1 MSRTLAML
9 VLSVL
14 LTAIVMYACAQLMR
28 VEVSTGGL
36 LGNIAAIL
44 GLALIALILN
54 LMFPVNHVT
63 YCFGA
68 IIGIALGIYTDAIW
82 PLASDV
88 ESNIWPIAI
97 FLWWV
102 LATPGTMLA
111 IYLAQK
117 QRDRGKSNER
127 AA

>member
-1 MSRTLAML
+1 ML

-28 VEVSTGGL
+28 AEANAGDL
-36 LGNIAAIL
+36 LGDLAAIL
-44 GLALIALILN
+44 GLALVALTLN
-54 LMFPVNHVT
+54 LALPTNRVA
-63 YCFGA
+63 YCCGA
-68 IIGIALGIYTDAIW
+68 IIGIALGIYADATW

-97 FLWWV
+97 LLWWA

-117 QRDRGKSNER
+117 LHGRGKSSEM
-127 AA
+127 AV